1 MTDDQQKLFEQAC
14 FIRAFEHE
22 LAVQFDQGEVPGLLH
37 LCTGAEVAETLLAY
51 ALDSEKDVVTGSH
64 RSHGLALAMGAD
76 PVLVAMEILGRKGGL
91 SDGLA
96 GTQHIIA
103 PEAGFLTSNGIVGG
117 QVPLAAGAALTAKT
131 QKTGGI
137 AVAVFGEGAANQ
149 GAVLETMNLAVSLK
163 LPLLFVLENNGFAQS
178 TPQERV
184 TGDQSYADRAKGF
197 GLGVFEADSIDAAAC
212 LDCLQQ
218 AVSHVRGGLP
228 TFVEVYVSR
237 LNGHYHTDDELYRF
251 NKNDFD
257 PLIAWEQKLL
267 ADGMPEPADETES
280 DTWRSAR
287 EVVAQALAAEKAGP
301 AQLALWVGAS
311 G

>member
-1 MTDDQQKLFEQAC
+1 MIEDQQKLFKQAC

-22 LAVQFDQGEVPGLLH
+22 LAAQFDQGEVPGLLH
-37 LCTGAEVAETLLAY
+37 LCTGAEVAETLLASL
-51 ALDSEKDVVTGSH
+51 LDNKIDMMTGSH

-103 PEAGFLTSNGIVGG
+103 PEAGFLTSNGIVGA
-117 QVPLAAGAALTAKT
+117 QVPIAAGAALTAKT

-149 GAVLETMNLAVSLK
+149 GAVLETMNLAVALK

-197 GLGVFEADSIDAAAC
+197 GLEVFEADSFAVAAC
-212 LDCLQQ
+212 LDCFRQ
-218 AVSHVRGGLP
+218 AVSHVREGLP
-228 TFVEVYVSR
+228 AFVEVYVSR
-237 LNGHYHTDDELYRF
+237 LNGHYHTDYEFYRP

-257 PLIAWEQKLL
+257 PLIVWEQTLL
-267 ADGMPEPADETES
+267 ADGMPEPADAIES

-287 EVVAQALAAEKAGP
+287 EVVEQALAAENAGQ
-301 AQLALWVGAS
+301 AQLAPWVGVS